1 MKPNIVRACLAGF
14 IATTVVTFMI
24 YFVSPYMTG
33 GPSDLAGMLVGMLGL
48 SWILAI
54 GVYYLIGALIMPV
67 VYARFLNP
75 YLGGGPVLRGL
86 TWGVLLW
93 LLSQAVVVPATGGGL
108 FSSEAGG
115 LRIVLESLVGHL
127 VYGLVFGVWLG
138 GPNEHP
144 AERHHPI
151 GSAPHTGRAV

>member
-1 MKPNIVRACLAGF
+1 MQANIVRACLAGF
-14 IATTVVTFMI
+14 IATTIVTFMI

-33 GPSDLAGMLVGMLGL
+33 GPSDIAGMLVGMMGL
-48 SWILAI
+48 SWIFAI
-54 GVYYLIGALIMPV
+54 GVYYLIGALIMPF

-75 YLGGGPVLRGL
+75 HLGGGPVSRGL

-93 LLSQAVVVPATGGGL
+93 LVSQAIVVPATGGGM

-115 LRIVLESLVGHL
+115 LQIVLESLVGHL

-138 GPNEHP
+138 GPDEHT
-144 AERHHPI
+144 AEGRYPI
-151 GSAPHTGRAV
+151 RSEPHTGRAA

>member
-1 MKPNIVRACLAGF
+1 MRPNIVRACLAGF
-14 IATTVVTFMI
+14 IATTIVTFMI

-33 GPSDLAGMLVGMLGL
+33 GPSDIAGMLVGMLGL

-67 VYARFLNP
+67 LYAQFLNP
-75 YLGGGPVLRGL
+75 HLAGGPVLRGL

-93 LLSQAVVVPATGGGL
+93 LVSQALVVPATGGGM

-138 GPNEHP
+138 GPDP
-144 AERHHPI
+144 RAAERRHAIP
-151 GSAPHTGRAV
+151 SQPHTGRVA

>member
-1 MKPNIVRACLAGF
+1 MKANIVRACLAGF
-14 IATTVVTFMI
+14 ISTTVVTFMI

-54 GVYYLIGALIMPV
+54 GVYYLIGALLMPM
-67 VYARFLNP
+67 VYVRFLNP
-75 YLGGGPVLRGL
+75 YLAGGPVLHGL

-115 LRIVLESLVGHL
+115 LRIVLESLLGHL

-138 GPNEHP
+138 GPTGHP
-144 AERHHPI
+144 AERRHPI
-151 GSAPHTGRAV
+151 GSTPHHGRVA

>member
-1 MKPNIVRACLAGF
+1 MKANIARACLAGF
-14 IATTVVTFMI
+14 IATTIVTFMI

-33 GPSDLAGMLVGMLGL
+33 GPSDIAGMLVGMLSL

-54 GVYYLIGALIMPV
+54 AVYYLIGAFIMPV
-67 VYARFLNP
+67 LYARVLHP
-75 YLGGGPVLRGL
+75 YLAGGPVLRGL
-86 TWGVLLW
+86 TWGALLW
-93 LLSQAVVVPATGGGL
+93 LVSQAIVVPATGGGM

-138 GPNEHP
+138 GPEEQS
-144 AERHHPI
+144 AYRRHPI
-151 GSAPHTGRAV
+151 GSEPHTGRAP

>member
-1 MKPNIVRACLAGF
+1 MKANIARACLAGF
-14 IATTVVTFMI
+14 IATTIVTFMI

-33 GPSDLAGMLVGMLGL
+33 GPSDLAGMLVGMLSL

-67 VYARFLNP
+67 VYAQFLNP
-75 YLGGGPVLRGL
+75 HLGGGPVLRGL

-93 LLSQAVVVPATGGGL
+93 LVSQAIVVPATGGGM
-108 FSSEAGG
+108 FSSELGG
-115 LRIVLESLVGHL
+115 LRMVLESLLGHL

-138 GPNEHP
+138 GPDEHT
-144 AERHHPI
+144 AERRQPI
-151 GSAPHTGRAV
+151 NSQPHTGRAA